1 MISHELDFCVQMYRA
16 QSILGRCFSF
26 HGLGF
31 SDFIILLQLNRAPEG
46 RLRRVDLADKLG
58 VTASSVTRNLLP
70 LEKIGLV
77 TREPDARDARVA
89 YAAIT
94 KAGQNLLEEAMVT
107 AERVSREMITDVS
120 DESLVE
126 MKKLFSRF

>member
-1 MISHELDFCVQMYRA
+1 MISNTLDFCVQMYRA
-16 QSILGRCFSF
+16 QSILGRRFNF

-31 SDFIILLQLNRAPEG
+31 SDFIILLQLNNAPDG

-94 KAGQNLLEEAMVT
+94 KAGQNLLEESLVT
-107 AERVSREMITDVS
+107 AERISQEMIPDTP
-120 DESLVE
+120 DESLLE